1 MAVRYFAKNIIQWHH
16 DNPRP
21 LPWTGGVRN
30 PYSIWLSEII
40 MQQTRI
46 EQGASYYLKFINAYP
61 TVNDLANASYDDVMK
76 LWQGLG
82 YYTRARN
89 LHKAAQ
95 HIAFELDG
103 LFPSEYNAL
112 LSLPGIGP
120 YSAAAISS
128 FAFGHPHAVVDGNV
142 KRVVAR
148 YFGIA
153 EPIDSPAV
161 HEEIRQ
167 IAQKE
172 MKGSNPADFNQAI
185 MNFGALICKPKPLC
199 EICPLGP
206 KCYALRHNLTDQLP
220 VRIKKKEAKTR
231 HFHFIVLHYKN
242 KVLLQQRLQ
251 KDIWKGLYA
260 PPIIETNSSRLPG
273 PEKVKSLI
281 REMTGHHQFGKISS
295 SDVFT
300 QKLTH
305 QTIMARFHHITL
317 NNVSA
322 KDLDYAV
329 WVSNKTVH
337 DLGKPRIVVQLLDEV
352 FATKRM
358 TGTSVK

>member
-1 MAVRYFAKNIIQWHH
+1 MASRYFAKNIIQWHY

-21 LPWTGGVRN
+21 LPWTGGLRN

-46 EQGASYYLKFINAYP
+46 EQGAAYYLRFIEEYP
-61 TVNDLANASYDDVMK
+61 TVNDLANAPADDVMR

-95 HIAFELDG
+95 HIASELAG
-103 LFPSEYNAL
+103 QFPSDYNAL

-120 YSAAAISS
+120 YSAAAIAS
-128 FAFGHPHAVVDGNV
+128 FAYGHPHAVVDGNV
-142 KRVVAR
+142 KRVIAR
-148 YFGIA
+148 YFGIV
-153 EPIDSPAV
+153 EPIDTPAV

-167 IAQKE
+167 MAQDE

-199 EICPLGP
+199 EICPLST

-220 VRIKKKEAKTR
+220 VRIQKKEAKTR
-231 HFHFIVLHYKN
+231 HFHFIVIHHKN
-242 KVLLQQRLQ
+242 KVLLQQRYQ
-251 KDIWKGLYA
+251 KDIWKGLYV
-260 PPIIETNSSRLPG
+260 PPLIESNSSRLPG
-273 PEKVKSLI
+273 TGKIRSLVE
-281 REMTGHHQFGKISS
+281 EMTEHDQFEKITS
-295 SDVFT
+295 SDIFN

-305 QTIMARFHHITL
+305 QTIIARFHHITL
-317 NNVSA
+317 DEAPMKNS
-322 KDLDYAV
+322 DGIV
-329 WVSNKTVH
+329 WVNSKTVH
-337 DLGKPRIVVQLLDEV
+337 DYGKPRMVVQLLDEV
-352 FATKRM
+352 FASRRM
-358 TGTSVK
+358 RGTSAE